1 MIYIIGLGAGSEK
14 HLTKETIDVLKD
26 SSRHLF
32 LRTEIHPT
40 VSYLK
45 EENITYKSFD
55 YLYGEAQDFEYIY
68 KTIAAELVTLAQIEE
83 VTYAVPGNPLVAER
97 SVFMILEEAKEN
109 NVPVKVF
116 PALSS
121 LEAIYSALQTDPL
134 EGLLIADAT
143 NFKPSRLSKAISC
156 LIVQV
161 YAKHIASDVKLS
173 LMDIY
178 PDTYPITVVKAAGI
192 EGEERIETIPLYM
205 LDRID
210 WIDHLT
216 SVFIKANQFPLPDD
230 DMEISGNTQ
239 IERLVN
245 IVSYLR
251 SPDGCPWDREQT
263 HESIRKHIVEE
274 AYEVIEAIENKDTDM
289 IRDELGDLLLQ
300 VVLHSQIASEE
311 GTFDFEDVSE
321 SISDKLI
328 RRHPHV
334 FEKKDDSITDGAE
347 VKNLWEKLK
356 NKEKAHHESILDGIP
371 RALPSLMRA
380 EKVQR
385 KAASVGFDWEDVKGV
400 LDKVEEEIKE
410 LQNAIAFNNKE
421 SVTEEIGDLLFTI
434 INFSRWN
441 KVDPEEAMTRATE
454 KFIHRFRRVESKIKS
469 ENKKFE
475 DFNIEQLEEFWK
487 EAKESH

>member
-45 EENITYKSFD
+45 EENIAYKSFD

-109 NVPVKVF
+109 NVSVKVF

-230 DMEISGNTQ
+230 EMEISGNTQ

-321 SISDKLI
+321 AISDKLI

-334 FEKKDDSITDGAE
+334 FEKKDDSVKDGAE

-385 KAASVGFDWEDVKGV
+385 KAASVGFDWENVQGV

-454 KFIHRFRRVESKIKS
+454 KFIQRFRRVESKIKS

-487 EAKESH
+487 EAKS

>member
-14 HLTKETIDVLKD
+14 HLTKETIEILKD
-26 SSRHLF
+26 DSRHLF
-32 LRTEIHPT
+32 LRTDIHPT

-45 EENITYKSFD
+45 NENIEYKSFD

-68 KTIAAELVTLAQIEE
+68 KTIAAELITLAQVER
-83 VTYAVPGNPLVAER
+83 VTYAVPGNPLVAEK
-97 SVFMILEEAKEN
+97 SVFMLLEQAKEN
-109 NVPVKVF
+109 NIPVKVF
-116 PALSS
+116 PAISS

-161 YAKHIASDVKLS
+161 YAQHIASDIKLS

-178 PDTYPITVVKAAGI
+178 PDTYPVTVVKAAGI
-192 EGEERIETIPLYM
+192 EGEERIETIPLYK

-216 SVFIKANQFPLPDD
+216 SVFIKANEFPLPDD

-300 VVLHSQIASEE
+300 VVLHAQIASEE

-321 SISDKLI
+321 SISDKLV

-356 NKEKAHHESILDGIP
+356 NKEKAEHESYLDGIP

-385 KAASVGFDWEDVKGV
+385 KAASVGFDWENIQGV
-400 LDKVEEEIKE
+400 LDKIDEEMKE
-410 LQNAIAFNNKE
+410 LQTAIAFNNKE
-421 SVTEEIGDLLFTI
+421 SVTEELGDLLFTL

-441 KVDPEEAMTRATE
+441 KIDPEEAMTKATE
-454 KFIHRFRRVESKIKS
+454 KFIHRFRKVESQIKS
-469 ENKKFE
+469 QNKKFE
-475 DFNIEQLEEFWK
+475 DFNIEQLEEFWQK
-487 EAKESH
+487 AKS